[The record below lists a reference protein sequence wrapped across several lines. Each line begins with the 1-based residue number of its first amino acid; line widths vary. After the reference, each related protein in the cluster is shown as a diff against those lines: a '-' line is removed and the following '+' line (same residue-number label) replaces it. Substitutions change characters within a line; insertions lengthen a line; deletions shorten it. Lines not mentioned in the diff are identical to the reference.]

1 MLDLSVIKEIVNEY
15 TKDHTEFS
23 LYDVSWVKDFGYNIL
38 QILVDKKSGINS
50 DELGVINEFISQKL
64 DKYESDLPQNYMLE
78 VSSPG
83 AEKPLR
89 NVDEVIEAVGE
100 KIHVRT
106 DKEEYEGKLLSFVDN
121 ILLIS
126 INVKGRIKKVSVD
139 YSCVLE
145 IRLAV

>member
-15 TKDHTEFS
+15 TKDYTEFS

-38 QILVDKKSGINS
+38 QILVDKKGGINS
-50 DELGVINEFISQKL
+50 DELGVINEFISQRL

-139 YSCVLE
+139 YSSVLE